1 MRVAKLVRLA
11 AAPLLVTVIVGCGS
25 SKATVPAVPKVNASN
40 AASPTS
46 RPAANTTTGKASA
59 SQSSGSADCAA
70 LKQAVGGLI
79 VNWQLVAQFPNE
91 PDVSKWGERVKLIGT
106 LPEFARQLDTIAAQ
120 LGGNADAGK
129 AIEYMKG
136 ANDIVQKGLAG
147 DATAPQQLT
156 QYLGTDLT
164 ATLMKQAPIS
174 VAMSA
179 AKCG

>member
-46 RPAANTTTGKASA
+46 RPATNTTTAKASG
-59 SQSSGSADCAA
+59 QSSGLVDCAA
-70 LKQAVGGLI
+70 LKQAVAGLI

-91 PDVSKWGERVKLIGT
+91 PDVSKWSERVKLIGT
-106 LPEFARQLDTIAAQ
+106 LPEFAKQLDTLAAK
-120 LGGNADAGK
+120 LGGNADASK